1 MLFGVRIA
9 SFWLGSIGTNK
20 RAPECSSY
28 SLVIDSELDLVYSF
42 AVWNVC
48 EYLPLVSCH
57 IGALNFSA
65 IRIQVL
71 VPTSC
76 RGRFGTPNRCNSLAT
91 RQATP

>member
-1 MLFGVRIA
+1 MLFGVGIA
-9 SFWLGSIGTNK
+9 TLWLGSIGTNK
-20 RAPECSSY
+20 RASERSSY
-28 SLVIDSELDLVYSF
+28 LLVIDSELDLVYSI

-48 EYLPLVSCH
+48 EYLPFVSCH

-65 IRIQVL
+65 IRIQLL

-76 RGRFGTPNRCNSLAT
+76 RGRFGTPSLCNSLAT